1 MYALA
6 LFLLFTLL
14 PALETWGIIEVG
26 RVIGG
31 WQTVAWLV
39 LAGIAGAW
47 LGKRAGF
54 QVLAEVHR
62 ELAAGR
68 SPADTLVEG
77 VLVLA
82 GSLLLITPG
91 LLTDGVGILLFVGPV
106 RRWLAPR
113 VKAWALR
120 RFAFRGVW
128 VGPAGPGPGRSRPP
142 AAAPP
147 GSRGSPF
154 DHPVA

>member
-6 LFLLFTLL
+6 LFLLFTLI

-31 WQTVAWLV
+31 WQTVVWLV
-39 LAGIAGAW
+39 LAGIVGAW

-54 QVLAEVHR
+54 RVLADVRR
-62 ELAAGR
+62 ELAEGR
-68 SPADTLVEG
+68 SPANPLVEG

-82 GSLLLITPG
+82 GSLLLVTPG
-91 LLTDGVGILLFVGPV
+91 LLTDVVGMLLFVGPI

-113 VKAWALR
+113 VKDWAVR

-128 VGPAGPGPGRSRPP
+128 VGPAGPGPGLSRPP
-142 AAAPP
+142 GEAPP
-147 GSRGSPF
+147 ASRGSPF